1 MVTQGYSPL
10 AKGRALRAVEVKAVA
25 EQIGKLPSQV
35 LVRWCMQHH
44 VPVVPK
50 STKLDHVMQNSQV
63 ECTSSLPLEDVYSY
77 SLCLDDYFLV

>member
-10 AKGRALRAVEVKAVA
+10 AKGRALKAVEVIAVA
-25 EQIGKLPSQV
+25 EQLSKLPSQV

-50 STKLDHVMQNSQV
+50 STKLEHVMQNSQV
-63 ECTSSLPLEDVYSY
+63 ECTSSPP
-77 SLCLDDYFLV
+77 